1 MANHLGNKLN
11 RIIRDIAY
19 TKGELLSQKS
29 VADKAKEQL
38 VLSANEFKNARSAIR
53 AADIRLAEL
62 QKALAEE
69 MDVSID
75 DIRAIRRWPKL
86 PTTSYGK
93 VIKEL
98 VHYLQAAGEPKPTG
112 EIVAHL
118 VAKFK
123 MPMGTN
129 AKRIETSSS
138 IRKRLRKL
146 VQKGVVVRYP
156 EETVRDGH
164 STAYWQWIGP
174 ADISSL
180 SLE

>member
-19 TKGELLSQKS
+19 TKGELLSQNS
-29 VADKAKEQL
+29 VATKAMAQL
-38 VLSANEFKNARSAIR
+38 KQSANEFKNSRSAIR
-53 AADIRLAEL
+53 AAEIRLAGLKTSLE
-62 QKALAEE
+62 EE

-75 DIRAIRRWPKL
+75 DIRAIRHWPKL

-98 VHYLQAAGEPKPTG
+98 VKLLQVAGEPMATG
-112 EIVAHL
+112 EIITYL
-118 VAKFK
+118 VAKFE
-123 MPMGTN
+123 MPVGTN
-129 AKRIETSSS
+129 AERVETGSS

-146 VQKGVVVRYP
+146 VKKGVVVRYP
-156 EETVRDGH
+156 EETVRDGQ
-164 STAYWQWIGP
+164 SVAYWQWVGP
-174 ADISSL
+174 ADISGV